1 MNKQIICTAFAVVL
15 ALSGYAQSGTNSPYS
30 QYGIGVLSDQSQGF
44 SRGMNGVGLAYRKGN
59 VVNSLNPASYSAV
72 DSLTMIF
79 DVGLSAQITNFKE
92 GNTKI
97 NAKNAD
103 FEYLV
108 GSFRLMPK
116 MGASFG
122 VLPLSNIGYSYST
135 TTTLDETFGSVPT
148 TYSGSG
154 GLHQAFI
161 GLGWEVV
168 KHLSLGANVS
178 YVWGTYDRSVYTS
191 TTSSTYVNTLSK
203 DYTCNVNS
211 YYIKLGAQW
220 EKQLNAKDVLTL
232 GATVGLGHDLKSNP
246 TCEIVN
252 VNSLTS
258 DRDTTSFVVNNG
270 LKLPMSYG
278 LGAAWT
284 HGEKWFVGAD
294 FTLQQWGSLDFPDYY
309 KNANGDMVYALRSGM
324 LKDSYKVNV
333 GAEYVPNSLGSL
345 LGRVHYRL
353 GAGYSTPYYY
363 INGKE
368 GPKELSVSAGFG
380 IPLQR
385 VTWNRQ
391 GHMRPVL
398 NISAQWAHTSAK
410 DLITENT
417 FRINVGITFN
427 ERWFA
432 KWKVE

>member
-59 VVNSLNPASYSAV
+59 VVNTLNPASYSAV

-79 DVGLSAQITNFKE
+79 DVGLSGQITNFKE
-92 GNTKI
+92 GNTKV

-116 MGASFG
+116 VGASFG
-122 VLPLSNIGYSYST
+122 VLPLSNIGYSYSAST
-135 TTTLDETFGSVPT
+135 YLNETYGTVSE

-161 GLGWEVV
+161 GLGWNVV
-168 KHLSLGANVS
+168 KNLSVGANVS
-178 YVWGTYDRSVYTS
+178 YVWGTYERSVS
-191 TTSSTYVNTLSK
+191 TSSSSYVNTLSK

-220 EKQLNAKDVLTL
+220 VKPLNTTDVLTL
-232 GATVGLGHDLKSNP
+232 GSTVGLGHDLHSNP
-246 TCEIVN
+246 TCDIVN
-252 VNSLTS
+252 INTQSAAS
-258 DRDTTSFVVNNG
+258 DTTRFVVNNG

-278 LGAAWT
+278 VGAAWT
-284 HGEKWFVGAD
+284 RGDKWFVGAD
-294 FTLQQWGSLDFPDYY
+294 FTLNQWGSLDFPDYY
-309 KNANGDMVYALRSGM
+309 KNANGDMTYALRSGL

-333 GAEYVPNSLGSL
+333 GVDYVPSPAGQRL
-345 LGRVHYRL
+345 LGRVHYRF
-353 GAGYSTPYYY
+353 GAGYATPYYY

-368 GPKELSVSAGFG
+368 GPKEMSVSAGFG
-380 IPLQR
+380 IPLQK
-385 VTWNRQ
+385 VAWNSR

-417 FRINVGITFN
+417 FRVNVGLTFN

>member
-59 VVNSLNPASYSAV
+59 AVNTLNPASYSAV

-79 DVGLSAQITNFKE
+79 DVGLSGQITNFKE
-92 GNTKI
+92 GNTKV

-116 MGASFG
+116 VGASFG
-122 VLPLSNIGYSYST
+122 VLPLSNIGYSYSAST
-135 TTTLDETFGSVPT
+135 YLDETYGTVSE

-161 GLGWEVV
+161 GLGWNVV
-168 KHLSLGANVS
+168 KNLSVGANVS
-178 YVWGTYDRSVYTS
+178 YVWGTYERSVS
-191 TTSSTYVNTLSK
+191 TSSSSYVNTLSK

-220 EKQLNAKDVLTL
+220 VKPLNTTDMLTL
-232 GATVGLGHDLKSNP
+232 GATVGLGHDLHSNP
-246 TCEIVN
+246 TCDIVN
-252 VNSLTS
+252 INTQSAAS
-258 DRDTTSFVVNNG
+258 DTTRFVVNNG

-278 LGAAWT
+278 VGAAWT
-284 HGEKWFVGAD
+284 RGDKWFVGAD
-294 FTLQQWGSLDFPDYY
+294 FTLNQWGSLDFPDYY
-309 KNANGDMVYALRSGM
+309 KNANGDMTYALRSGL

-333 GAEYVPNSLGSL
+333 GVDYVPSPAGQRL
-345 LGRVHYRL
+345 LGRVHYRF
-353 GAGYSTPYYY
+353 GAGYATPYYY

-368 GPKELSVSAGFG
+368 GPKEMSVSAGFG
-380 IPLQR
+380 IPLQK
-385 VTWNRQ
+385 VAWNSR

-417 FRINVGITFN
+417 FRVNVGLTFN

>member
-59 VVNSLNPASYSAV
+59 AVNTLNPASYSAV

-79 DVGLSAQITNFKE
+79 DVGLSGQITNFKE
-92 GNTKI
+92 GNTKV

-116 MGASFG
+116 VGASFG
-122 VLPLSNIGYSYST
+122 VLPLSNIGYSYSAST
-135 TTTLDETFGSVPT
+135 YLDETYGTVSE

-161 GLGWEVV
+161 GLGWNVV
-168 KHLSLGANVS
+168 KNLSVGANVS
-178 YVWGTYDRSVYTS
+178 YVWGTYERSVS
-191 TTSSTYVNTLSK
+191 TSSSSYVNTLSK

-220 EKQLNAKDVLTL
+220 VKPLNTTDVLTL
-232 GATVGLGHDLKSNP
+232 GATVGLGHDLHSNP
-246 TCEIVN
+246 TCDIVN
-252 VNSLTS
+252 INTQSAAS
-258 DRDTTSFVVNNG
+258 DTTRFVVNNG

-278 LGAAWT
+278 VGAAWT
-284 HGEKWFVGAD
+284 RGDKWFVGAD
-294 FTLQQWGSLDFPDYY
+294 FTLNQWGSLDFPDYY
-309 KNANGDMVYALRSGM
+309 KNANGDMTYALRSGL

-333 GAEYVPNSLGSL
+333 GVDYVPSPAGQRL
-345 LGRVHYRL
+345 LGRVHYRF
-353 GAGYSTPYYY
+353 GAGYATPYYY

-368 GPKELSVSAGFG
+368 GPKEMSVSAGFG
-380 IPLQR
+380 IPLQK
-385 VTWNRQ
+385 VAWNSR

-417 FRINVGITFN
+417 FRVNVGLTFN

>member
-59 VVNSLNPASYSAV
+59 AVNTLNPASYSAV

-79 DVGLSAQITNFKE
+79 DVGLSGQITNFKE
-92 GNTKI
+92 GNTKV

-116 MGASFG
+116 VGASFG
-122 VLPLSNIGYSYST
+122 VLPLSNIGYSYSAST
-135 TTTLDETFGSVPT
+135 YLNETYGTVSE

-161 GLGWEVV
+161 GLGWNVV
-168 KHLSLGANVS
+168 KNLSVGANVS
-178 YVWGTYDRSVYTS
+178 YVWGTYERSVS
-191 TTSSTYVNTLSK
+191 TSSSSYVNTLSK

-220 EKQLNAKDVLTL
+220 VKPLNTTDVLTL
-232 GATVGLGHDLKSNP
+232 GATVGLGHDLHSNP
-246 TCEIVN
+246 TCDIVN
-252 VNSLTS
+252 INTQSAAS
-258 DRDTTSFVVNNG
+258 DTTRFVVNNG

-278 LGAAWT
+278 VGAAWT
-284 HGEKWFVGAD
+284 RGDKWFVGAD
-294 FTLQQWGSLDFPDYY
+294 FTLNQWGSLDFPDYY
-309 KNANGDMVYALRSGM
+309 KNANGDMTYALRSGL

-333 GAEYVPNSLGSL
+333 GVDYVPSPAGQRL
-345 LGRVHYRL
+345 LGRVHYRF
-353 GAGYSTPYYY
+353 GAGYATPYYY

-368 GPKELSVSAGFG
+368 GPKEMSVSAGFG
-380 IPLQR
+380 IPLQK
-385 VTWNRQ
+385 VAWNSR

-417 FRINVGITFN
+417 FRVNVGLTFN

-432 KWKVE
+432 MWKVE

>member
-59 VVNSLNPASYSAV
+59 AVNTLNPASYSAV

-79 DVGLSAQITNFKE
+79 DVGLSGQITNSKE
-92 GNTKI
+92 GNTKV

-116 MGASFG
+116 VGASFG
-122 VLPLSNIGYSYST
+122 VLPLSNIGYSYSAST
-135 TTTLDETFGSVPT
+135 YLNETYGTVSE

-161 GLGWEVV
+161 GLGWNVV
-168 KHLSLGANVS
+168 KNLSVGANVS
-178 YVWGTYDRSVYTS
+178 YVWGTYERSVS
-191 TTSSTYVNTLSK
+191 TSSSSYVNTLSK

-220 EKQLNAKDVLTL
+220 VKPLNTTDVLTL
-232 GATVGLGHDLKSNP
+232 GATVGLGHDLHSNP
-246 TCEIVN
+246 TCDIVN
-252 VNSLTS
+252 INTQSAAS
-258 DRDTTSFVVNNG
+258 DTTRFVVNNG

-278 LGAAWT
+278 VGAAWT
-284 HGEKWFVGAD
+284 RGDKWFVGAD
-294 FTLQQWGSLDFPDYY
+294 FTLNQWGSLDFPDYY
-309 KNANGDMVYALRSGM
+309 KNANGDMTYALRSGL

-333 GAEYVPNSLGSL
+333 GVDYVPSPAGQRL
-345 LGRVHYRL
+345 LGRVHYRF
-353 GAGYSTPYYY
+353 GAGYATPYYY

-368 GPKELSVSAGFG
+368 GPKEMSVSAGFG
-380 IPLQR
+380 IPLQK
-385 VTWNRQ
+385 VAWNSR

-417 FRINVGITFN
+417 FRVNVGLTFN

>member
-59 VVNSLNPASYSAV
+59 VVNTLNPASYSAV

-79 DVGLSAQITNFKE
+79 DVGLSGQITNFKE
-92 GNTKI
+92 GNTKV

-116 MGASFG
+116 VGASFG
-122 VLPLSNIGYSYST
+122 VLPLSNIGYSYSAST
-135 TTTLDETFGSVPT
+135 YLNETYGTVSE

-161 GLGWEVV
+161 GLGWNVV
-168 KHLSLGANVS
+168 KNLSVGANVS
-178 YVWGTYDRSVYTS
+178 YVWGTYERSVS
-191 TTSSTYVNTLSK
+191 TSSSSYVNTLSK

-220 EKQLNAKDVLTL
+220 VKPLNTTDVLTL
-232 GATVGLGHDLKSNP
+232 GATVGLGHDLHSNP
-246 TCEIVN
+246 TCDIVN
-252 VNSLTS
+252 INTQSAAS
-258 DRDTTSFVVNNG
+258 DTTRFVVNNG

-278 LGAAWT
+278 VGAAWT
-284 HGEKWFVGAD
+284 RGDKWFVGAD
-294 FTLQQWGSLDFPDYY
+294 FTLNQWGSLDFPDYY
-309 KNANGDMVYALRSGM
+309 KNANGDMTYALRSGL

-333 GAEYVPNSLGSL
+333 GVDYVPSPAGQRL
-345 LGRVHYRL
+345 LGRVHYRF
-353 GAGYSTPYYY
+353 GAGYATPYYY

-368 GPKELSVSAGFG
+368 GPKEMSVSAGFG
-380 IPLQR
+380 IPLQK
-385 VTWNRQ
+385 VAWNSR

-417 FRINVGITFN
+417 FRVNVGLTFN

>member
-59 VVNSLNPASYSAV
+59 VVNTLNPASYSAV

-79 DVGLSAQITNFKE
+79 DVGLSGQITNFKE
-92 GNTKI
+92 GNTKV

-116 MGASFG
+116 VGASFG
-122 VLPLSNIGYSYST
+122 VLPLSNIGYSYSAST
-135 TTTLDETFGSVPT
+135 YLNETYGTVSE

-161 GLGWEVV
+161 GLGWNVV
-168 KHLSLGANVS
+168 KNLSVGANVS
-178 YVWGTYDRSVYTS
+178 YVWGTYERSVS
-191 TTSSTYVNTLSK
+191 TSSSSYVNTLSK

-220 EKQLNAKDVLTL
+220 VKPLNTTDVLTL
-232 GATVGLGHDLKSNP
+232 GATVGLGHDLHSNP
-246 TCEIVN
+246 ACDIVN
-252 VNSLTS
+252 INTQSAAS
-258 DRDTTSFVVNNG
+258 DTTRFVVNNG

-278 LGAAWT
+278 VGAAWT
-284 HGEKWFVGAD
+284 RGDKWFVGAD
-294 FTLQQWGSLDFPDYY
+294 FTLNQWGSLDFPDYY
-309 KNANGDMVYALRSGM
+309 KNANGDMTYALRSGL

-333 GAEYVPNSLGSL
+333 GVDYVPSPAGQRL
-345 LGRVHYRL
+345 LGRVHYRF
-353 GAGYSTPYYY
+353 GAGYATPYYY

-368 GPKELSVSAGFG
+368 GPKEMSVSAGFG
-380 IPLQR
+380 IPLQK
-385 VTWNRQ
+385 VAWNSR

-417 FRINVGITFN
+417 FRVNVGLTFN

>member
-1 MNKQIICTAFAVVL
+1 
-15 ALSGYAQSGTNSPYS
+15 
-30 QYGIGVLSDQSQGF
+30 
-44 SRGMNGVGLAYRKGN
+44 MNGVGLAYRKGN
-59 VVNSLNPASYSAV
+59 AVNTLNPASYSAV

-79 DVGLSAQITNFKE
+79 DVGLSGQITNFKE
-92 GNTKI
+92 GNTKV

-116 MGASFG
+116 VGASFG
-122 VLPLSNIGYSYST
+122 VLPLSNIGYSYSAST
-135 TTTLDETFGSVPT
+135 YLNETYGTVSE

-161 GLGWEVV
+161 GLGWNVV
-168 KHLSLGANVS
+168 KNLSVGANVS
-178 YVWGTYDRSVYTS
+178 YVWGTYERSVS
-191 TTSSTYVNTLSK
+191 TSSSSYVNTLSK

-220 EKQLNAKDVLTL
+220 VKPLNTTDVLTL
-232 GATVGLGHDLKSNP
+232 GATVGLGHDLHSNP
-246 TCEIVN
+246 TCDIVN
-252 VNSLTS
+252 INTQSAAS
-258 DRDTTSFVVNNG
+258 DTTRFVVNNG

-278 LGAAWT
+278 VGAAWT
-284 HGEKWFVGAD
+284 RGDKWFVGAD
-294 FTLQQWGSLDFPDYY
+294 FTLNQWGSLDFPDYY
-309 KNANGDMVYALRSGM
+309 KNANGDMTYALRSGL

-333 GAEYVPNSLGSL
+333 GVDYVPSPAGQRL
-345 LGRVHYRL
+345 LGRVHYRF
-353 GAGYSTPYYY
+353 GAGYATPYYY

-368 GPKELSVSAGFG
+368 GPKEMSVSAGFG
-380 IPLQR
+380 IPLQK
-385 VTWNRQ
+385 VAWNSR

-417 FRINVGITFN
+417 FRVNVGLTFN

>member
-59 VVNSLNPASYSAV
+59 VVNTLNPASYSAV

-79 DVGLSAQITNFKE
+79 DVGLSGQITNFKE
-92 GNTKI
+92 GNTKV

-116 MGASFG
+116 VGASFG
-122 VLPLSNIGYSYST
+122 VLPLSNIGYSYSAST
-135 TTTLDETFGSVPT
+135 YLNETYGTVSE

-161 GLGWEVV
+161 GLGWNVV
-168 KHLSLGANVS
+168 KNLSVGANVS
-178 YVWGTYDRSVYTS
+178 YVWGTYERSVS
-191 TTSSTYVNTLSK
+191 TSSSSYVNTLSK

-220 EKQLNAKDVLTL
+220 VKPLNTTDMLTL
-232 GATVGLGHDLKSNP
+232 GATVGLGHDLHSNP
-246 TCEIVN
+246 TCDIVN
-252 VNSLTS
+252 INTQSAAS
-258 DRDTTSFVVNNG
+258 DTTRFVVNNG

-278 LGAAWT
+278 VGAAWT
-284 HGEKWFVGAD
+284 RGDKWFVGAD
-294 FTLQQWGSLDFPDYY
+294 FTLNQWGSLDFPDYY
-309 KNANGDMVYALRSGM
+309 KNANGDMTYALRSGL

-333 GAEYVPNSLGSL
+333 GVDYVPSPAGQRL
-345 LGRVHYRL
+345 LGRVHYRF
-353 GAGYSTPYYY
+353 GAGYATPYYY

-368 GPKELSVSAGFG
+368 GPKEMSVSAGFG
-380 IPLQR
+380 IPLQK
-385 VTWNRQ
+385 VAWNSR

-417 FRINVGITFN
+417 FRVNVGLTFN

>member
-59 VVNSLNPASYSAV
+59 AVNTLNPASYSAV

-79 DVGLSAQITNFKE
+79 DVGLSGQITNFKE
-92 GNTKI
+92 GNTKV

-116 MGASFG
+116 VGASFG
-122 VLPLSNIGYSYST
+122 VLPLSNIGYSYSAST
-135 TTTLDETFGSVPT
+135 YLNETYGTVSE

-161 GLGWEVV
+161 GLGWNVV
-168 KHLSLGANVS
+168 KNLSVGANVS
-178 YVWGTYDRSVYTS
+178 YVWGTYERSVS
-191 TTSSTYVNTLSK
+191 TSSSSYVNTLSK

-220 EKQLNAKDVLTL
+220 VKPLNTTDMLTL
-232 GATVGLGHDLKSNP
+232 GATVGLGHDLHSNP
-246 TCEIVN
+246 TCDIVN
-252 VNSLTS
+252 INTQSAAS
-258 DRDTTSFVVNNG
+258 DTTRFVVNNG

-278 LGAAWT
+278 VGAAWT
-284 HGEKWFVGAD
+284 RGDKWFVGAD
-294 FTLQQWGSLDFPDYY
+294 FTLNQWGSLDFPDYY
-309 KNANGDMVYALRSGM
+309 KNANGDMTYALRSGL

-333 GAEYVPNSLGSL
+333 GVDYVPSPAGQRL
-345 LGRVHYRL
+345 LGRVHYRF
-353 GAGYSTPYYY
+353 GAGYATPYYY

-368 GPKELSVSAGFG
+368 GPKEMSVSAGFG
-380 IPLQR
+380 IPLQK
-385 VTWNRQ
+385 VAWNSR

-417 FRINVGITFN
+417 FRVNVGLTFN

>member
-59 VVNSLNPASYSAV
+59 AVNTLNPASYSAV

-79 DVGLSAQITNFKE
+79 DVGLSGQITNFKE
-92 GNTKI
+92 GNTKV

-116 MGASFG
+116 VGASFG
-122 VLPLSNIGYSYST
+122 VLPLSNIGYSYSAST
-135 TTTLDETFGSVPT
+135 YLNETYGTVSE

-161 GLGWEVV
+161 GLGWNVV
-168 KHLSLGANVS
+168 KNLSVGANVS
-178 YVWGTYDRSVYTS
+178 YVWGTYERSVS
-191 TTSSTYVNTLSK
+191 TSSSSYVNTLSK

-220 EKQLNAKDVLTL
+220 VKPLNTTDVLTL
-232 GATVGLGHDLKSNP
+232 GATVGLGHDLHSNP
-246 TCEIVN
+246 TCDIVN
-252 VNSLTS
+252 INTQSAAS
-258 DRDTTSFVVNNG
+258 DTTRFVVNNG

-278 LGAAWT
+278 VGAAWT
-284 HGEKWFVGAD
+284 RGDKWFVGAD
-294 FTLQQWGSLDFPDYY
+294 FTLNQWGSLDFPDYY
-309 KNANGDMVYALRSGM
+309 KNANGDMTYALRSGL

-333 GAEYVPNSLGSL
+333 GVDYVPSPAGQRL
-345 LGRVHYRL
+345 LGRVHYRF
-353 GAGYSTPYYY
+353 GAGYATPYYY

-368 GPKELSVSAGFG
+368 GPKEMSVSAGFG
-380 IPLQR
+380 IPLQK
-385 VTWNRQ
+385 VAWNSR

-417 FRINVGITFN
+417 FRVNVGLTFN